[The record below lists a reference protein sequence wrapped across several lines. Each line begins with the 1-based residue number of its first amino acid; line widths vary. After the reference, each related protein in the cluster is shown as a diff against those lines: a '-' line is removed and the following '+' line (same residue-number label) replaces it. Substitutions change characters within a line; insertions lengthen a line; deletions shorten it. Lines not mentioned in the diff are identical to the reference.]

1 MTQDTGK
8 AKLPGLVSPR
18 VDNPDLA
25 RWVQAVAERL
35 EVREGARGNPY
46 ERAVT
51 VRDLTEGGIA
61 VLGGGGRLSGP
72 GGSGGGG
79 YGPGTNPDYDLFW
92 ENLKNSSLYR
102 ELMKRLN
109 DPTRFDDMAE
119 EVKAVLLRDIA
130 EEARLRGADIQRMEL
145 KIQTETRSL
154 AMAVQEV
161 TAAVQD
167 AAAGVRFTQV
177 AQADATNAL
186 AANITQVQAKFGERV
201 AGVEQV
207 IKATAGVD
215 GSEASYYVKVDVNK
229 AYGAFGL
236 SAVAPADPS
245 KPAYSQFLI
254 AADKFAVI
262 SPDGKLNPFG
272 IDSTGIYLN
281 GKVRINARP
290 AEDLGN
296 EFYLSATGQVF
307 NQNPNTNA
315 LTPTA
320 ITVTANRKGT
330 IAAAGSAVAFSTAPS
345 VTYTPG
351 TNAITI
357 PSSAFASNSSVKVT
371 ATMTH
376 NGATY
381 SDEFTLYKV
390 VDGAD
395 ALVGFLTNES
405 HALPAD
411 DKGAVS
417 NYDGASGEF
426 VVFKGGVKLTT
437 GVTYIVFSKNPAG
450 LVVDI
455 NSTGK
460 YTVTSGLTPATGTV
474 TFRATVAGQTIDK
487 VFTISQQRQGV
498 TGGYTDYIFKRSTT
512 APGTP
517 TGVTPFGWSDVPP
530 TGTTPLYMSQAS
542 KRSDGTLIGAW
553 SAPVRLDGE
562 PGADGKYTIYQY
574 ATGTAAAATGTWS
587 NTPPASLAA
596 GQYLWMRAGVVTPPA
611 TAPATWGTP
620 YRISGEKGDEG
631 ADGARGSL
639 TGYTQTASAAG
650 FVGYSLSGSSWAANS
665 YENGRRAA
673 VIIWIM
679 LTGQTNS
686 FPVASPTSHLR
697 IGDTVTLTNSTAAET
712 RYWGGTAWMQ
722 PGVVIDGNLLV
733 NGTISGSKINADSAF
748 FTKVQ
753 AVDINASKIMTDT
766 IGGNGAMKFGFGMS
780 TAVTLNGATY
790 KGAGY
795 FRTVATDT
803 FGAAVLHD
811 GGGNAFAAGTYGT
824 TPTGAAAIFSGGGT
838 GGMNVHTAARLCG
851 TDFQN
856 GIIGAGT
863 RQTAGAFA
871 HVPNGNYAYLGR
883 SDQAAWFKNSSVET
897 SLCEG
902 GYGVYTTGAISCS
915 GLTVNGVAVSSGG
928 SVDGKDIK
936 PSTVAATGVISSAA
950 GGFTTQLGGRGW
962 VGIHD
967 YYWGLHTTGS
977 IGAQGNVVAM
987 GDVSAGGK
995 VLTFTGAHFALLAK
1009 SAVAAE
1015 GDIVLDNSVVS
1026 RGGISEVILSVVQSR
1041 APNQKGALGVYSG
1054 DDDTVPFSMAA
1065 EGAAGGVDPQYAP
1078 LLETHKVIT
1087 VNSLGE
1093 GQINLC
1099 GEGGDLEIGDLIVTS
1114 SMPGKG
1120 MKQADDL
1127 VRAATVAKVREPV
1140 KFASPTEV
1148 KMVACIYLCG

>member
-450 LVVDI
+450 LVVNI

-611 TAPATWGTP
+611 TTPATWGTP

-631 ADGARGSL
+631 ADGERGSL

-686 FPVASPTSHLR
+686 FPAASPTSHLR

-733 NGTISGSKINADSAF
+733 NGTISADKIGANAITADKIKAGEVTAAKLSVDALN
-748 FTKVQ
+748 
-753 AVDINASKIMTDT
+753 AVSITASKISSALTSRSYSFSA
-766 IGGNGAMKFGFGMS
+766 GAGSNIFGY
-780 TAVTLNGATY
+780 N
-790 KGAGY
+790 GAGY
-795 FRTVATDT
+795 FTADVVSGAFALAAWNHSTGSALAAGIADT
-803 FGAAVLHD
+803 NGAAALFSCGAPAATEDYRGLVQGRTAAAEICSRGVGAWFYRSPSADGDKTKNWVKLAAPGGAGEFFANNITTKLCGY
-811 GGGNAFAAGTYGT
+811 GGGNYQGVY
-824 TPTGAAAIFSGGGT
+824 ST
-838 GGMNVHTAARLCG
+838 GGFYFEQTSGITA
-851 TDFQN
+851 
-856 GIIGAGT
+856 
-863 RQTAGAFA
+863 
-871 HVPNGNYAYLGR
+871 
-883 SDQAAWFKNSSVET
+883 
-897 SLCEG
+897 SL
-902 GYGVYTTGAISCS
+902 GVYY
-915 GLTVNGVAVSSGG
+915 
-928 SVDGKDIK
+928 DIK
-936 PSTVAATGVISSAA
+936 S
-950 GGFTTQLGGRGW
+950 L
-962 VGIHD
+962 
-967 YYWGLHTTGS
+967 Y
-977 IGAQGNVVAM
+977 GNVYANN
-987 GDVSAGGK
+987 K

-1009 SAVAAE
+1009 NSPAVE
-1015 GDIVLDNSVVS
+1015 GDIVLDSSVVS
-1026 RGGISEVILSVVQSR
+1026 RGGISEVITGVVQSR

-1054 DDDTVPFSMAA
+1054 DDASVPMSMVKKGAELGVLDTPEF
-1065 EGAAGGVDPQYAP
+1065 DPQYAP
-1078 LLETHKVIT
+1078 LLQTHKVIT

-1127 VRAATVAKVREPV
+1127 VRATTVAKVREPV

>member
-8 AKLPGLVSPR
+8 AKLPGLVAPR

-79 YGPGTNPDYDLFW
+79 YGPGSTPDYDLFW

-145 KIQTETRSL
+145 KIQNETRSL

-177 AQADATNAL
+177 AQADANNAL

-215 GSEASYYVKVDVNK
+215 GSEASYYVKVGVNK

-236 SAVAPADPS
+236 SAVSPADPS

-254 AADKFAVI
+254 AADNFAVI

-315 LTPTA
+315 LAPTT

-417 NYDGASGEF
+417 SYDGASGEF

-450 LVVDI
+450 LVANID
-455 NSTGK
+455 STGK

-487 VFTISQQRQGV
+487 VFTLSQQRQGV

-611 TAPATWGTP
+611 TTPATWGTP

-631 ADGARGSL
+631 ADGERGSL
-639 TGYTQTASAAG
+639 TGYTQTASGAG

-686 FPVASPTSHLR
+686 FPAASPTSHLR
-697 IGDTVTLTNSTAAET
+697 IGDTVTLTNSAAAET

-733 NGTISGSKINADSAF
+733 NGTVSADKIAARAITADKLDAKVLSAITIDASQIRSNTLGGSGD
-748 FTKVQ
+748 
-753 AVDINASKIMTDT
+753 
-766 IGGNGAMKFGFGMS
+766 MKFGFGMS
-780 TAVTLNGATY
+780 TDVALNGATY

-795 FRTVATDT
+795 FRTYASDT

-824 TPTGAAAIFSGGGT
+824 SPTGSAAIFSGGGN
-838 GGMNVHTAARLCG
+838 GGTSSHTVARLCG

-856 GIIGAGT
+856 GIAAVGAQ
-863 RQTAGAFA
+863 QTAGSFL
-871 HVPNGNYAYLGR
+871 HVANGNYAYLGR
-883 SDQAAWFKNSSVET
+883 SDQAGWFKNKNGVT
-897 SLCEG
+897 AGICEG
-902 GYGVYTTGAISCS
+902 NHGLYTNGAISCS
-915 GLTVNGVAVSSGG
+915 ALTAS
-928 SVDGKDIK
+928 
-936 PSTVAATGVISSAA
+936 GVISTTAGSA
-950 GGFTTQLGGRGW
+950 FTQLGGRGS
-962 VGIHD
+962 VGPH
-967 YYWGLHTTGS
+967 YYDFGLHTTGS
-977 IGAQGNVVAM
+977 IGVQGSIFAGINVYANN
-987 GDVSAGGK
+987 K
-995 VLTFTGAHFALLAK
+995 VLTFTGAHFALLAQN
-1009 SAVAAE
+1009 SPAVE
-1015 GDIVLDNSVVS
+1015 GDIVLDNTVIS

-1054 DDDTVPFSMAA
+1054 DDDSVPFSMAA
-1065 EGAAGGVDPQYAP
+1065 EGAPGGVDPQYAP
-1078 LLETHKVIT
+1078 LLKTHKVIT

-1127 VRAATVAKVREPV
+1127 VRATTVAKVREPV